1 MPELRWTL
9 LILGVL
15 FIAVLAWWELRRQ
28 RQAPRGNMSHRA
40 PSAETPAPA
49 ARVHREPSITLPEIR
64 VREPAQELPVVRID
78 DDEVSGARTQAPH
91 IDEENIEEVSEVR
104 IVEPLPTPA
113 PAASAEDARQ
123 ETETQANDSPQPPSG
138 APEVKVPEIKPPPE
152 PIVEWPEESQRR
164 ILALRLVAPPQ
175 ERFSGRSVRQALAA
189 EGFVMGKFS
198 IFHKPGEDGR
208 AILSAA
214 SLTKPGTFDLE
225 TMDTTRFGGLN
236 LFAVLPGPLAPPLA
250 FDELLATARALNERL
265 AGALQD
271 DRGQPL
277 TPTRTAAIRQGLM
290 ESSTPEP
297 AS

>member
-9 LILGVL
+9 LILGVV

-28 RQAPRGNMSHRA
+28 RHAPRGNDAYRA
-40 PSAETPAPA
+40 PSAETAAPSP
-49 ARVHREPSITLPEIR
+49 RVHREPSITLPEIR
-64 VREPAQELPVVRID
+64 AREPAQELPVIRID
-78 DDEVSGARTQAPH
+78 DDEVSGPRTQAPH

-104 IVEPLPTPA
+104 IVEEPAQTPA
-113 PAASAEDARQ
+113 PTPPAEAAKQ
-123 ETETQANDSPQPPSG
+123 ETTASDSPPPPSG
-138 APEVKVPEIKPPPE
+138 APEVKVPEIKLPPE

-164 ILALRLVAPPQ
+164 IVALRLVAPPQ
-175 ERFSGRSVRQALAA
+175 ERFSGRAVRQALAA
-189 EGFVMGKFS
+189 EGFVLGKFS

-236 LFAVLPGPLAPPLA
+236 LFAVLPGPLPPSAA
-250 FDELLATARALNERL
+250 FDELLSTARALNARL

-277 TPTRTAAIRQGLM
+277 TPTRSAAIRQGLM
-290 ESSTPEP
+290 DSSTAEP